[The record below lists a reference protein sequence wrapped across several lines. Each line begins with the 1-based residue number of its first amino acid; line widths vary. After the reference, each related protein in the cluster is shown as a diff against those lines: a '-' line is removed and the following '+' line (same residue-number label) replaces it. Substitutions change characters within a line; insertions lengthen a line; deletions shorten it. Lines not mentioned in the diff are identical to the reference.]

1 MEKINLRQ
9 AKLIGVIGSA
19 LSIIGSILASFSLSI
34 EGINASILIILFI
47 ASSILTLIAI
57 KGISQETKAQKIFS
71 FYLVGFILFVV
82 GIVLFTVSQRG
93 PTTSQVFSVLISI
106 SSYAIV
112 VISAYYTKRSF
123 DIISI
128 VLNNHYF
135 KVVGM
140 LLFVGTITVVNAAYN
155 FVTLIRAILELFAFL
170 GIPNEFEM
178 SPQTEKLE

>member
-1 MEKINLRQ
+1 M
-9 AKLIGVIGSA
+9 
-19 LSIIGSILASFSLSI
+19 
-34 EGINASILIILFI
+34 
-47 ASSILTLIAI
+47 
-57 KGISQETKAQKIFS
+57 
-71 FYLVGFILFVV
+71 
-82 GIVLFTVSQRG
+82 FTVSQRG